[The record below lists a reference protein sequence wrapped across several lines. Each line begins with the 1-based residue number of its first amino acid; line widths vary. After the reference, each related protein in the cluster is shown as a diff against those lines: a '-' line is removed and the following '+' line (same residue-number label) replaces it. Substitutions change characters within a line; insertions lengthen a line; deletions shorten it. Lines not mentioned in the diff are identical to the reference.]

1 MRFNLFV
8 KYQCICL
15 IISCVF
21 LLAPV
26 YVEAASSE
34 LYEEIEW
41 IQLMPQDDLH
51 ALLNPPDFLVNIQ
64 DGSKQDSMASLSE
77 VAEENEA
84 VRRFEQALTSVRVIE
99 NFDKKAVKIPGFM
112 VPLISDEQQRVTE
125 FFIVPYFGACL
136 HMPPPPPNQMI
147 YGKVTEGFELS
158 QLTEPFW
165 FEGVIHIET
174 TNNLTGTSAYGMVLD
189 NIYVF
194 E

>member
-84 VRRFEQALTSVRVIE
+84 VRRFEQALTSARVTE
-99 NFDKKAVKIPGFM
+99 SFDKKAVKIPGFM

>member
-84 VRRFEQALTSVRVIE
+84 VRRFEQALTSVRGIE
-99 NFDKKAVKIPGFM
+99 SFDKKAVKIPGFM

>member
-1 MRFNLFV
+1 MRFNMTV
-8 KYQCICL
+8 SYQCICM
-15 IISCVF
+15 IISCLF
-21 LLAPV
+21 LLASA

-34 LYEEIEW
+34 PFEEIEW
-41 IQLMPQDDLH
+41 IQLMPKDDLH

-99 NFDKKAVKIPGFM
+99 SFDKKAVKIPGFM
-112 VPLISDEQQRVTE
+112 VPLKSDEQQRVTE

-147 YGKVTEGFELS
+147 YGKVTEGFKLS

-174 TNNLTGTSAYGMVLD
+174 TNNLTGTSTYTMVLD
-189 NIYVF
+189 NIQVF

>member
-1 MRFNLFV
+1 MRFNMTV
-8 KYQCICL
+8 RYQCICM
-15 IISCVF
+15 IISSQF
-21 LLAPV
+21 LLASA

-34 LYEEIEW
+34 SFEEIEW
-41 IQLMPQDDLH
+41 IQLMPKDDLD
-51 ALLNPPDFLVNIQ
+51 ALLNPPDFLANIQ
-64 DGSKQDSMASLSE
+64 DGSQQDSMASLSE
-77 VAEENEA
+77 IAEENET
-84 VRRFEQALTSVRVIE
+84 VRRFQQALTSVRVIE
-99 NFDKKAVKIPGFM
+99 SFDKKAVKIPGFV
-112 VPLISDEQQRVTE
+112 VPLKSDEQQRVTE

-136 HMPPPPPNQMI
+136 HLPPPPPNQMI
-147 YGKVTEGFELS
+147 YGKVAEGFKLS

>member
-8 KYQCICL
+8 KYQCIYL

-21 LLAPV
+21 FLAPV
-26 YVEAASSE
+26 YVQAASSE

>member
-1 MRFNLFV
+1 MLFNLIL
-8 KYQCICL
+8 KCQYICM
-15 IISCVF
+15 IISSVF
-21 LLAPV
+21 LLAPI

-34 LYEEIEW
+34 PFEEIEW
-41 IQLMPQDDLH
+41 IQLMPKDDLH

-99 NFDKKAVKIPGFM
+99 SFDKKAVKIPGFM
-112 VPLISDEQQRVTE
+112 VPLRSDEQQRVTE

-147 YGKVTEGFELS
+147 YGKVTEGFKLS

-174 TNNLTGTSAYGMVLD
+174 TNNLTGTSTYTMVLD
-189 NIYVF
+189 NIQVF

>member
-84 VRRFEQALTSVRVIE
+84 VRRFEQALTSARVIE
-99 NFDKKAVKIPGFM
+99 SFDKKAVKIPGFM